1 MRLLDRVANCT
12 GPFRLSVGSEPNKV
26 FDVTAASH
34 YAALVTNCP
43 LRYVLGDD
51 LTRASAHLAFADG
64 ARLAGCLDLLRI
76 PATQLWVEWNDEV
89 HKSVIYETES
99 ALDYD
104 FGALGRSVGVL
115 LRGTSDGLSA
125 VARTFWSDAGANGSD
140 ANNVGGDGSSANGS
154 GVIISP
160 IETHIDLRAQFDETV
175 PVQPMLSGGS
185 AAIRDGRHQAMS
197 TLLDCVRF
205 RFDDEWAAYYRA
217 AAIDADTQRHIV
229 HNSLAAVARDPP
241 LLLAFFLLLSANNAT
256 RSMPISRS
264 IINRKRRARGREGLL
279 DHIEVH
285 ASLDAGSETP
295 DHGELDTARRA
306 PRLHH
311 VRGHLVRRDN
321 CIFWRTPHLR
331 GSASQGIVR
340 SRTVCLSFARRRACA
355 AQALPCPSLVHRA
368 PP

>member
-12 GPFRLSVGSEPNKV
+12 GSFRLSVGNEPNKV

-34 YAALVTNCP
+34 YAELVTNCP

-89 HKSVIYETES
+89 HKSVIYETQS
-99 ALDYD
+99 APDYD
-104 FGALGRSVGVL
+104 SGALGRSVGVL
-115 LRGTSDGLSA
+115 LRGASDGLSA
-125 VARTFWSDAGANGSD
+125 FARTFWFDAGANGD
-140 ANNVGGDGSSANGS
+140 

-175 PVQPMLSGGS
+175 PVQPMLSGGA
-185 AAIRDGRHQAMS
+185 AAIRDGRDPAMS
-197 TLLDCVRF
+197 TLLDCVRL

-229 HNSLAAVARDPP
+229 HSSLAAVARDPP

-256 RSMPISRS
+256 RSTPISRS

-295 DHGELDTARRA
+295 GHGELDPARRP

-340 SRTVCLSFARRRACA
+340 SRTVCLSFARRRTCA
-355 AQALPCPSLVHRA
+355 AQALPRLLPAIERRHE
-368 PP
+368 